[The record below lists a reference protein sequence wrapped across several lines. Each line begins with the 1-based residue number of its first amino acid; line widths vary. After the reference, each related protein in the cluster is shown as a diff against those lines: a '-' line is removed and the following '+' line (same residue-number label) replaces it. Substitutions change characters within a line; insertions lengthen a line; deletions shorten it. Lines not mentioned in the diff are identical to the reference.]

1 MSTTRERCS
10 GMQSRQARRGLGPQT
25 GEGMRREPTGDAPE
39 GGETVSAETTGERRP
54 EAEPTGSS

>member
-1 MSTTRERCS
+1 
-10 GMQSRQARRGLGPQT
+10 MQSRQARRGLGPQM
-25 GEGMRREPTGDAPE
+25 GEGTRREPAGDAPE